1 MVNMI
6 IYAGFEPV
14 FIDNE
19 ENSFKTNSINVLEKY
34 KNDVAAI
41 VVTHLNGFNEDVLKI
56 KEYTKIWITRFI
68 LLKIAPLVL
77 VQKKTMNISEI
88 WVIFLF

>member
-1 MVNMI
+1 MI
-6 IYAGFEPV
+6 IYNGFEPV

-41 VVTHLNGFNEDVLKI
+41 VVTHLNSFNEDVLKI
-56 KEYTKIWITRFI
+56 KEYAKNLDNKIYIIEDCAVSFG
-68 LLKIAPLVL
+68 A
-77 VQKKTMNISEI
+77 KKDDEYIGNLGD
-88 WVIFLF
+88 FLF